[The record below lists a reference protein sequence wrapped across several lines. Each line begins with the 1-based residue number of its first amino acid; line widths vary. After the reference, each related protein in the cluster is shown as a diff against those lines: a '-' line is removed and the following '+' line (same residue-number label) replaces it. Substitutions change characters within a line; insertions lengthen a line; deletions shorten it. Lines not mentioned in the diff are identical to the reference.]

1 MSGMSE
7 AEPQDARI
15 EEQRRRVAWHSAF
28 LRGDLSQ
35 ILRALYAHEIN
46 VGMQS
51 FWDGGWDVWLG
62 DPVYNGKQKSEHFDN
77 DSFDEI
83 ADWLKRT
90 AEDYY
95 PALKKGRVAVMDSYG

>member
-28 LRGDLSQ
+28 LRGDLGQ

-51 FWDGGWDVWLG
+51 FWDGGWDVWFG
-62 DPVYNGKQKSEHFDN
+62 DDMNGRRTAEHFDP

>member
-1 MSGMSE
+1 MDS
-7 AEPQDARI
+7 EPQDARI

-51 FWDGGWDVWLG
+51 VWDGGWDVWFG
-62 DPVYNGKQKSEHFDN
+62 DDMNGHKIKDHFSP

-83 ADWLKRT
+83 ADWLKHT
-90 AEDYY
+90 AEAYY
-95 PALKKGRVAVMDSYG
+95 PALKKGRVAGMDSYG

>member
-7 AEPQDARI
+7 LEPQDARI

-51 FWDGGWDVWLG
+51 FWDGGWDVWFG
-62 DPVYNGKQKSEHFDN
+62 DDMNG
-77 DSFDEI
+77 
-83 ADWLKRT
+83 
-90 AEDYY
+90 
-95 PALKKGRVAVMDSYG
+95 PAQPTISVPIPSTKLQTG

>member
-7 AEPQDARI
+7 TEPQDARI

-35 ILRALYAHEIN
+35 ILRALYANDIS

-51 FWDGGWDVWLG
+51 FWDGGWYVWIG
-62 DPVYNGKQKSEHFDN
+62 GEPTAPRVEEHFDN